1 MPPRLF
7 HAARPRSWPLG
18 DAETRYTCI
27 ISAVTA
33 GVAVGLWR
41 NARPEQAVP
50 PRSWPPGTPA
60 PRLSVIVPLRNEAAN
75 VAGCVGGLLAQGY
88 PNCEVVAV
96 DDQSTDGTGAA
107 LARLAAGDTR
117 LRVVPG
123 APLPPGWTGKN
134 WAIQQGL
141 AAADPRAEWILTLD
155 ADMRLEPDALA
166 AALLYAQQVGADMLT
181 LLPRLELGSFWEKV
195 LVPHAGELYS
205 LLVGV
210 MSQVNDPGSPVA
222 SANGQFILLRRSV
235 YAAVGEQAAVRGEV
249 AEDWALAHRVK
260 GAGYRLIMAAAPAIL
275 RARVYAGLGDL
286 WAGFSKTLFPAA
298 GRSIPRV
305 ALTILALTGYGVV
318 PPMRLARAM
327 WVLGRSAGRDDRA
340 RRRVRLGLI
349 QIVPMLLLRGVLARY
364 LGLPPGYAL
373 TYPLAI
379 LLGDGMLVWSAWRY
393 LSGRGL
399 AWKGRTYD

>member
-1 MPPRLF
+1 MSPRLSPT
-7 HAARPRSWPLG
+7 ARPPSWLLG
-18 DAETRYTCI
+18 DAELRYTLI
-27 ISAVTA
+27 ISAVTV

-41 NARPEQAVP
+41 NARPDQQVP
-50 PRSWPPGTPA
+50 PQSWPSGAPA

-75 VAGCVGGLLAQGY
+75 VAGCIGGLLAQRY
-88 PNCEVVAV
+88 PNFEVVAV

-107 LARLAAGDTR
+107 LTRRAAGDAR

-141 AAADPRAEWILTLD
+141 AAAGLQAEWILTLD

-166 AALLYAQQVGADMLT
+166 AALLYARQVGADMLT

-235 YAAVGEQAAVRGEV
+235 YEAVGGQAAVRGDV

-260 GAGYRLIMAAAPAIL
+260 GAGYRLVMAQGPAIL

-298 GRSIPRV
+298 GRSLPRV

-318 PPMRLARAM
+318 PPVRLALAALALRHD
-327 WVLGRSAGRDDRA
+327 GRRDA
-340 RRRVRLGLI
+340 RRVRLGLI
-349 QIVPMLLLRGVLARY
+349 QVVPMLLLRGALARY

-373 TYPLAI
+373 AYPLAI
-379 LLGDGMLVWSAWRY
+379 LLGDGMLLWSAWRY

>member
-1 MPPRLF
+1 MSPRLSPT
-7 HAARPRSWPLG
+7 ARPPSWLLG
-18 DAETRYTCI
+18 DAELRYTLI
-27 ISAVTA
+27 ISAVTV

-41 NARPEQAVP
+41 NARPDQQVP
-50 PRSWPPGTPA
+50 PQSWPSGAPA

-75 VAGCVGGLLAQGY
+75 VAGCIGGLLAQRY
-88 PNCEVVAV
+88 PNFEVVAV

-107 LARLAAGDTR
+107 LTRRAAGDAR

-141 AAADPRAEWILTLD
+141 AAASPQAEWILTLD

-166 AALLYAQQVGADMLT
+166 AALLYARQVGADMLT

-210 MSQVNDPGSPVA
+210 MSQVNDSGSQVA

-235 YAAVGEQAAVRGEV
+235 YEAVGGQAAVRGDV

-260 GAGYRLIMAAAPAIL
+260 GAGYRLVMAAGPAIL

-298 GRSIPRV
+298 GRSLPRV

-318 PPMRLARAM
+318 PPVRLALAALALRHG
-327 WVLGRSAGRDDRA
+327 GRRDA
-340 RRRVRLGLI
+340 RRVRLGLI
-349 QIVPMLLLRGVLARY
+349 QVVPMLLLRGALARY

-373 TYPLAI
+373 AYPLAI
-379 LLGDGMLVWSAWRY
+379 LLGDGMLLWSAWRY

>member
-7 HAARPRSWPLG
+7 PAARRRSWPLG
-18 DAETRYTCI
+18 DAEARYTLI

-33 GVAVGLWR
+33 GVALGLWR
-41 NARPEQAVP
+41 NARPEQGVP
-50 PRSWPPGTPA
+50 PLAWSPDTPA
-60 PRLSVIVPLRNEAAN
+60 PRLSVIVPLRNEVAN
-75 VAGCVGGLLAQGY
+75 VAGCIGGLLAQSY
-88 PNCEVVAV
+88 PNFEIVAV

-107 LARLAAGDTR
+107 LARLATGDAR
-117 LRVVPG
+117 LRVVSG

-134 WAIQQGL
+134 WALQQGL
-141 AAADPRAEWILTLD
+141 AATDAHAAWILTLD

-166 AALLYAQQVGADMLT
+166 AALIYAWQAGADMLT

-210 MSQVNDPGSPVA
+210 MSQVNDPGSKVA
-222 SANGQFILLRRSV
+222 SANGQFILLRRSI
-235 YAAVGEQAAVRGEV
+235 YEAVGGQAAVRGEV

-260 GAGYRLIMAAAPAIL
+260 GAGYRLVMAQGSAIL
-275 RARVYAGLGDL
+275 RARVYAGLGEL

-305 ALTILALTGYGVV
+305 VLSILALTGYGVV
-318 PPMRLARAM
+318 PPVRLALAALALRHG
-327 WVLGRSAGRDDRA
+327 GRRDA

-349 QIVPMLLLRGVLARY
+349 QVVPMLGLRGVLARY

>member
-1 MPPRLF
+1 MSPRLSPT
-7 HAARPRSWPLG
+7 ARPPSWLLG
-18 DAETRYTCI
+18 DAELRYTLI
-27 ISAVTA
+27 ISAVTV

-41 NARPEQAVP
+41 NARPDQQVP
-50 PRSWPPGTPA
+50 PQSWPSGAPA

-75 VAGCVGGLLAQGY
+75 VAGCIGGLLAQRY
-88 PNCEVVAV
+88 PNFEVVAV

-107 LARLAAGDTR
+107 LTRRAAGDAR

-141 AAADPRAEWILTLD
+141 AAAGLQAEWILTLD

-166 AALLYAQQVGADMLT
+166 AALLYARQVGADMLT

-210 MSQVNDPGSPVA
+210 MSQVNDSGSQVA

-235 YAAVGEQAAVRGEV
+235 YEAVGGQAAVRGDV

-260 GAGYRLIMAAAPAIL
+260 GAGYRLVMAQGPAIL

-286 WAGFSKTLFPAA
+286 WGGFSKTLFPAA
-298 GRSIPRV
+298 GRSLPRV

-318 PPMRLARAM
+318 PPVRLALAALALRHD
-327 WVLGRSAGRDDRA
+327 GRRDA
-340 RRRVRLGLI
+340 RRVRLGLI
-349 QIVPMLLLRGVLARY
+349 QVVPMLLLRGALARY

-373 TYPLAI
+373 AYPLAI
-379 LLGDGMLVWSAWRY
+379 LLGDGMLLWSAWRY

>member
-1 MPPRLF
+1 MSPRLSPT
-7 HAARPRSWPLG
+7 ARPPCWLLG
-18 DAETRYTCI
+18 DAELRYTLI
-27 ISAVTA
+27 ISAVTV

-41 NARPEQAVP
+41 NARPDQQVP
-50 PRSWPPGTPA
+50 PQSWPSGAPA

-75 VAGCVGGLLAQGY
+75 VAGCIGGLLAQRY
-88 PNCEVVAV
+88 PNFEVVAV

-107 LARLAAGDTR
+107 LTRRAAGDAR

-141 AAADPRAEWILTLD
+141 AAAGLQAEWILTLD

-166 AALLYAQQVGADMLT
+166 AALLYARQVGADMLT

-235 YAAVGEQAAVRGEV
+235 YEAVGGQAAVRGDV

-260 GAGYRLIMAAAPAIL
+260 GAGYRLVMAQGPAIL

-298 GRSIPRV
+298 GRSLPRV

-318 PPMRLARAM
+318 PPVRLALAALALRHD
-327 WVLGRSAGRDDRA
+327 GRRDA
-340 RRRVRLGLI
+340 RRVRLGLI
-349 QIVPMLLLRGVLARY
+349 QVVPMLLLRGALARY

-373 TYPLAI
+373 AYPLAI
-379 LLGDGMLVWSAWRY
+379 LLGDGMLLWSAWRY

>member
-1 MPPRLF
+1 MAP
-7 HAARPRSWPLG
+7 
-18 DAETRYTCI
+18 
-27 ISAVTA
+27 
-33 GVAVGLWR
+33 
-41 NARPEQAVP
+41 QAWLP
-50 PRSWPPGTPA
+50 AHGAPA
-60 PRLSVIVPLRNEAAN
+60 PRLSVIVPLRNEVAN
-75 VAGCVGGLLAQGY
+75 VAGCIGGLLVQSY
-88 PNCEVVAV
+88 PNCEIVAV

-107 LARLAAGDTR
+107 LARPAARDTR
-117 LRVVPG
+117 LRVVSG

-134 WAIQQGL
+134 WALQQGL
-141 AAADPRAEWILTLD
+141 AAADPQAEWILTLD

-166 AALLYAQQVGADMLT
+166 AAVIYAQQAGADMLT

-210 MSQVNDPGSPVA
+210 MSQVNDPGSQVA

-235 YAAVGEQAAVRGEV
+235 YEAVGGQAAVRGEV

-260 GAGYRLIMAAAPAIL
+260 RAGYRLVMAQGSAIL
-275 RARVYAGLGDL
+275 RARVYTGLGEL

-305 ALTILALTGYGVV
+305 VVTILALTGYGVV
-318 PPMRLARAM
+318 PPMRLALAAWALRHS
-327 WVLGRSAGRDDRA
+327 RGRDDRA

-349 QIVPMLLLRGVLARY
+349 QVVPMLGLRGVLARY

-379 LLGDGMLVWSAWRY
+379 LLGDGMLIWSAWRY
-393 LSGRGL
+393 LSGQGL

>member
-1 MPPRLF
+1 MSPRLSPT
-7 HAARPRSWPLG
+7 ARPPSWLLG
-18 DAETRYTCI
+18 DAELRYTLI
-27 ISAVTA
+27 ISAVTV

-41 NARPEQAVP
+41 NARPDQQVP
-50 PRSWPPGTPA
+50 PQSWPSGAPA

-75 VAGCVGGLLAQGY
+75 VAGCIGGLLAQRY
-88 PNCEVVAV
+88 PNFEVVAV

-107 LARLAAGDTR
+107 LTRRAAGDAR

-141 AAADPRAEWILTLD
+141 AAASPQAEWILTLD

-166 AALLYAQQVGADMLT
+166 AALLYARQVGADMLT

-235 YAAVGEQAAVRGEV
+235 YEAVGGQAAVRGDV

-260 GAGYRLIMAAAPAIL
+260 GAGYRLVMAQGPAIL

-286 WAGFSKTLFPAA
+286 WGGFSKTLFPAA
-298 GRSIPRV
+298 GRSLPRV

-318 PPMRLARAM
+318 PPVRLALAALALRHG
-327 WVLGRSAGRDDRA
+327 GRRDA
-340 RRRVRLGLI
+340 RRVRLGLI
-349 QIVPMLLLRGVLARY
+349 QVVPMLLLRGALARY

-373 TYPLAI
+373 AYPLAI
-379 LLGDGMLVWSAWRY
+379 LLGDGMLLWSAWRY

>member
-1 MPPRLF
+1 MPPRLPSPT
-7 HAARPRSWPLG
+7 RPRSWPLG
-18 DAETRYTCI
+18 DAEARYTLI

-41 NARPEQAVP
+41 NARPDQQVP
-50 PRSWPPGTPA
+50 PLSWPPGTPA

-75 VAGCVGGLLAQGY
+75 IAGCIGDLLAQRY
-88 PNCEVVAV
+88 PNFEVVAV

-107 LARLAAGDTR
+107 LARLAAGDAR

-141 AAADPRAEWILTLD
+141 AAADPQAEWILTLD

-166 AALLYAQQVGADMLT
+166 AALLYAQHGGADMLT

-222 SANGQFILLRRSV
+222 SANGQFILLRRSI
-235 YAAVGEQAAVRGEV
+235 YTAVGGQAAVRGEV

-260 GAGYRLIMAAAPAIL
+260 GAGYRLVMAAGPAIL

-305 ALTILALTGYGVV
+305 ALTGLALTGYGVV
-318 PPMRLARAM
+318 PPVRLALAVRT
-327 WVLGRSAGRDDRA
+327 LGRSGGCDERA

-349 QIVPMLLLRGVLARY
+349 QVVPMLLLRGVLARY
-364 LGLPPGYAL
+364 LGLSPGYAL

-379 LLGDGMLVWSAWRY
+379 LLGDGMLIWSAWRY